1 MKNSTIAL
9 VAGEPSGDTL
19 GAALISA
26 IRKREPTARFVGVGG
41 AKMRT
46 AGLTSLFPME
56 LLSVR
61 GYVEVLRNFAEIV
74 RMRST
79 LLKTWLKDPPAVFI
93 GVDAPDFN
101 LGLEERLKAR
111 GIPTVQYVSPQIWAW
126 RPERVAKLKRAASLV
141 LAVFPFEAPLLQREQ
156 IPVRFVG
163 HPLADMLPLVSDKS
177 AARERLELPRE
188 ARIIA
193 LLPGSRRGVIRNT
206 ADLYIQTAQ
215 RLKQQLPHTIFV
227 VAMVSEE
234 TKAQFTR
241 ALQKNH
247 AQDLP
252 CTLIVGRAQDVMAAS
267 DAILVTA
274 GTASLEAAL
283 VKRPMVITYRLSRLS
298 YWTLRN
304 KIRGPHIGLP
314 NILAGRE
321 VVPELVQAD
330 ATPQRLADA
339 LLVTLR
345 DKQNAGQL
353 ARIFTEL
360 HEKLRQGSSDK
371 AAAAV
376 LELIHG

>member
-26 IRKREPTARFVGVGG
+26 IRKREPAARFVGVGG
-41 AKMRT
+41 AKMRA

-79 LLKTWLKDPPAVFI
+79 LIKTWLKDPPAVFI
-93 GVDAPDFN
+93 GVDAPDFT

-163 HPLADMLPLVSDKS
+163 HPLADMLPLVSDRG

-188 ARIIA
+188 ARVIA
-193 LLPGSRRGVIRNT
+193 
-206 ADLYIQTAQ
+206 
-215 RLKQQLPHTIFV
+215 
-227 VAMVSEE
+227 
-234 TKAQFTR
+234 
-241 ALQKNH
+241 
-247 AQDLP
+247 
-252 CTLIVGRAQDVMAAS
+252 
-267 DAILVTA
+267 
-274 GTASLEAAL
+274 
-283 VKRPMVITYRLSRLS
+283 
-298 YWTLRN
+298 
-304 KIRGPHIGLP
+304 
-314 NILAGRE
+314 
-321 VVPELVQAD
+321 
-330 ATPQRLADA
+330 
-339 LLVTLR
+339 
-345 DKQNAGQL
+345 
-353 ARIFTEL
+353 
-360 HEKLRQGSSDK
+360 
-371 AAAAV
+371 
-376 LELIHG
+376 